1 MRVFVTGAH
10 GFIGQAATKE
20 LLRNGHK
27 VLGLVRNDEQAE
39 TMTKIGAEPHIGNL
53 TDTESLKNGA
63 KATDGV
69 IHLAFVHDF
78 HSFDFAASCATD
90 RAAIEAMGDVLA
102 GTGNPLVIASG
113 TLGNPKGVLATEDT
127 EAVRDMPPHS
137 DRALSAALVYA
148 LSKEKQVR
156 GSVVRLPPIVH
167 GAGDWGFIPMITNI
181 ARQKGQFIYI
191 DDGSARWPAVHRID
205 AAVALRLALEKGAAG
220 ATYHA
225 VAEQGLSQKDIWTT
239 VAKRLQL
246 PVKGQALEEA
256 LPAMGFFAHVISMDN
271 PTSSEKT
278 KKELGWQPTQMEL
291 LTDLETN
298 YSF

>member
-10 GFIGQAATKE
+10 GFIGQATVRE
-20 LLRNGHK
+20 LIQHGHK

-39 TMTKIGAEPHIGNL
+39 AMKEIGAEPHKGNL
-53 TDTESLKNGA
+53 TDIESLKSGV

-78 HSFDFAASCATD
+78 QSLDFAASCATD
-90 RAAIEAMGDVLA
+90 RAAIEAMGEVLA
-102 GTGNPLVIASG
+102 GTGNPFVIASG
-113 TLGNPKGVLATEDT
+113 TLDNPKGILTTEDT
-127 EAVRDMPPHS
+127 EAVQDNPPHS
-137 DRALSAALVYA
+137 DRALSAALIYA

-167 GAGDWGFIPMITNI
+167 GTGDWGFIPMITNI
-181 ARQKGQFIYI
+181 ARQKGHFTYI
-191 DDGSARWPAVHRID
+191 AGGSTRWPAVHRDD
-205 AAVALRLALEKGAAG
+205 AAVMLRLALEKGTAG

-225 VAEQGLSQKDIWTT
+225 VAEQGLAQKDIWTT
-239 VAKRLQL
+239 VGKRLQL
-246 PVKGQALEEA
+246 PVKSQSLEEA
-256 LPAMGFFAHVISMDN
+256 LPTMGFFAHVISMDN

-278 KKELGWQPTQMEL
+278 KKELGWQPVQMEL
-291 LTDLETN
+291 LPDLETN